1 MSGLCWTFFFHPD
14 RLCFEDLSSL
24 GIARWDHLQ
33 VRLDGSGRSYN
44 ATVKEVPPDNG
55 PVTVLIEELG
65 RK

>member
-1 MSGLCWTFFFHPD
+1 MSGLCWTFLPC
-14 RLCFEDLSSL
+14 LKSCFEDLSSH

-33 VRLDGSGRSYN
+33 VRLDGSGRSYS

>member
-1 MSGLCWTFFFHPD
+1 MLDFFAILTGLKS
-14 RLCFEDLSSL
+14 CFEDLQSH

-33 VRLDGSGRSYN
+33 VRLDGSGRSYT